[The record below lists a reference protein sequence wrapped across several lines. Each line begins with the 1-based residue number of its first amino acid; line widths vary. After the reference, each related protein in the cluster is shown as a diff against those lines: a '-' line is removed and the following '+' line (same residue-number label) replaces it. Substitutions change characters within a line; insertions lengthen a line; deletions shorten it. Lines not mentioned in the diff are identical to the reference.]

1 MGEVLLTLKTTNMKI
16 LNEEFYCKIKHEEV
30 WFGLMFKHFFFGFL
44 SLLAIKAPGL
54 KLVAYSLHSGTS
66 NL

>member
-30 WFGLMFKHFFFGFL
+30 WFGLMFKHFFYFSYHL
-44 SLLAIKAPGL
+44 
-54 KLVAYSLHSGTS
+54 
-66 NL
+66 

>member
-30 WFGLMFKHFFFGFL
+30 WFGLMFKHFFLFFL
-44 SLLAIKAPGL
+44 SLLAIRVPGP
-54 KLVAYSLHSGTS
+54 KPAAYSGHNGTS
-66 NL
+66 DL